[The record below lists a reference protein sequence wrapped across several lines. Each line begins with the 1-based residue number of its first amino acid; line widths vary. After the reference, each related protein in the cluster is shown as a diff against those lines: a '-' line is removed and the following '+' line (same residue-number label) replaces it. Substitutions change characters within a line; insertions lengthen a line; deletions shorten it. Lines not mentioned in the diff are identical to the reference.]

1 MLRVNESW
9 ICDVA
14 TDWAAST
21 RHASIQMYF
30 GLEHPDRADRAV
42 QWGRGDEDAARR
54 AGRAGSAARRSCSF
68 AAGAVFAAGLGPTP
82 AVSIVVLADGAT
94 DALLRVPVAP
104 GAEADRGSDRSFF
117 DVAEHLRLVLCGTA
131 DP

>member
-1 MLRVNESW
+1 
-9 ICDVA
+9 
-14 TDWAAST
+14 
-21 RHASIQMYF
+21 MYF

-54 AGRAGSAARRSCSF
+54 AGRAGSAARRSCSL
-68 AAGAVFAAGLGPTP
+68 ATGAVFAAGLGPTP
-82 AVSIVVLADGAT
+82 TVSTVVLADGAI

-104 GAEADRGSDRSFF
+104 GADAGRGSDLSSF
-117 DVAEHLRLVLCGTA
+117 DAAERGRVGCGTV